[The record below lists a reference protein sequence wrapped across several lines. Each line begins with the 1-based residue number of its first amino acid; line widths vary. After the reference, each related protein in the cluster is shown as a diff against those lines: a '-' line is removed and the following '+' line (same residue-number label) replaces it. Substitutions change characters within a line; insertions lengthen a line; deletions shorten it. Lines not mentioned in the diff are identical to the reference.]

1 MQSAQPRQFDDV
13 AVVGW
18 FDGAR
23 VWRVLIQCPV
33 SSVSVIVVEIAIQTP
48 AEVMFAEH
56 NDVVQALAP
65 DGSNQA
71 FDHRI
76 LPGRLRGNHL
86 LFQSQALDA
95 AHEIGA
101 IDAIPVP
108 KQITRWSS
116 KRKGFDHFLGG
127 PGGGGSLGDVEVKHF
142 APLMGQ
148 DQEDIKHPKCGRRDG
163 EEIDC
168 DQLFSV
174 VVEERLPRLS

>member
-1 MQSAQPRQFDDV
+1 MQSAQPRQCDDV
-13 AVVGW
+13 ALVGW
-18 FDGAR
+18 FDRAR

-48 AEVMFAEH
+48 AEVRLAEH

-76 LPGRLRGNHL
+76 LPGRLRGNDL

-95 AHEIGA
+95 AYEIGA

-116 KRKGFDHFLGG
+116 KRKGFDHLLGG
-127 PGGGGSLGDVEVKHF
+127 PGGGGSLRNVEVKHF